1 MKTKSQILKL
11 QKPKCDGVRGKW
23 KENNRKGKKKKNPT
37 SLSFACACLNSNF
50 HFLHQLFWFQTPF
63 VMLILERKDQHCCG
77 TNTVVGPT
85 SRLSSTKEKESD
97 ESLLLSLS
105 LSLVVLSRFSQNP
118 NFGNAGSENP
128 SNICR
133 RRLSLWI
140 DPESEIGFLGLEVLW
155 KPWEEGKNSSQ
166 DRSLLK
172 TKGPDFFFFFLEEEE
187 EHLVQQPLGSMIKG
201 NKKEFSR
208 NLVMGEAKKHCK
220 LEWVSDWVSA
230 YMLAWAL
237 TAAVMAASS
246 LTYSAHCTGRP
257 HGCLLH
263 FHLSSQVREG
273 ESWSSFFLSPHA
285 WRNLSTEMWSCLL
298 VCCFFTNSNGGF
310 VFLGPQRIYLSP
322 NATTMHLCL
331 NFADAFMWAN
341 AESMALIVELA
352 CLLAAFFTKSMQ
364 NTPRD
369 NLSNS
374 TVDSQ
379 FWVLMLFVAVCRFFL
394 LMLSF
399 TWGKC
404 WIYLLKRGACLHAA
418 ATSQIL
424 NAKKKKTMDSFP
436 SFKQLLGGGS
446 GLGFRV

>member
-1 MKTKSQILKL
+1 MELEESGRRIIERGRRRRILHL
-11 QKPKCDGVRGKW
+11 YHLHVRAWTATFISCTSSSDSRPLLWCWFW
-23 KENNRKGKKKKNPT
+23 KER
-37 SLSFACACLNSNF
+37 
-50 HFLHQLFWFQTPF
+50 
-63 VMLILERKDQHCCG
+63 

-85 SRLSSTKEKESD
+85 SPLSSTKEKESD

-352 CLLAAFFTKSMQ
+352 CLLACCFLHKINAKHTSRQSLKFNCWLPILGADAFCCSLSIFSADAFLHVGQML
-364 NTPRD
+364 
-369 NLSNS
+369 NLSTQAWSLLACCCYFTNS
-374 TVDSQ
+374 Q
-379 FWVLMLFVAVCRFFL
+379 C
-394 LMLSF
+394 
-399 TWGKC
+399 
-404 WIYLLKRGACLHAA
+404 
-418 ATSQIL
+418 
-424 NAKKKKTMDSFP
+424 KKKENH
-436 SFKQLLGGGS
+436 G
-446 GLGFRV
+446 